1 MWYVKILVVLAVFQ
15 MNMACQMDSKIIA
28 TVVEENNHHVKI
40 ESKIQHAIYQS
51 TDKGLTW
58 QDIST
63 GLPDNIEIQCISLHN
78 SDILVGSNLG
88 LLSCGNPNSFVNCK
102 KDYNIFDEIIAIYP
116 SSTGAY
122 ILTPKSGFFK
132 LVEGTG
138 IWIPV
143 FQELRTKPV
152 CTLLEAQDGSILI
165 GTGNEILK
173 SSDKGKTWKLVYKN
187 GWVMKFKEF
196 EGVIICT
203 NEHGILRS
211 IDNGDNWETVI
222 SEGGVGINIEH
233 SDLGFSAITYNTDSK
248 QRRVRISKD
257 QAKSWQ
263 AIDGAIPPSDG
274 ISCLT
279 QLENILFIGH
289 PNGILRSD
297 DYGKSWKLV
306 LQKIDKKVFN
316 LTVVNN
322 VIYAIP
328 RNEGC

>member
-1 MWYVKILVVLAVFQ
+1 M
-15 MNMACQMDSKIIA
+15 
-28 TVVEENNHHVKI
+28 
-40 ESKIQHAIYQS
+40 
-51 TDKGLTW
+51 
-58 QDIST
+58 
-63 GLPDNIEIQCISLHN
+63 
-78 SDILVGSNLG
+78 
-88 LLSCGNPNSFVNCK
+88 
-102 KDYNIFDEIIAIYP
+102 
-116 SSTGAY
+116 
-122 ILTPKSGFFK
+122 
-132 LVEGTG
+132 
-138 IWIPV
+138 
-143 FQELRTKPV
+143 
-152 CTLLEAQDGSILI
+152 
-165 GTGNEILK
+165 
-173 SSDKGKTWKLVYKN
+173 
-187 GWVMKFKEF
+187 
-196 EGVIICT
+196 
-203 NEHGILRS
+203 
-211 IDNGDNWETVI
+211 I

-263 AIDGAIPPSDG
+263 AIDEAIPPSDG

-316 LTVVNN
+316 LTIVNN

>member
-1 MWYVKILVVLAVFQ
+1 M
-15 MNMACQMDSKIIA
+15 
-28 TVVEENNHHVKI
+28 
-40 ESKIQHAIYQS
+40 
-51 TDKGLTW
+51 
-58 QDIST
+58 
-63 GLPDNIEIQCISLHN
+63 
-78 SDILVGSNLG
+78 
-88 LLSCGNPNSFVNCK
+88 
-102 KDYNIFDEIIAIYP
+102 
-116 SSTGAY
+116 
-122 ILTPKSGFFK
+122 
-132 LVEGTG
+132 
-138 IWIPV
+138 
-143 FQELRTKPV
+143 
-152 CTLLEAQDGSILI
+152 I

-173 SSDKGKTWKLVYKN
+173 SSDKGKTWKQVYKN

-196 EGVIICT
+196 ERVIICT

-211 IDNGDNWETVI
+211 IDNGDHWETVI

-257 QAKSWQ
+257 LAKSWQ
-263 AIDGAIPPSDG
+263 AIDEAIPPSDG